1 MRLPFLYTV
10 HILHTVTTEPQ
21 LRIVLDGP
29 IPVYRQIVDQIRTF
43 CVEGMLKPGATLPSV
58 RQLAASL
65 GIHFNT
71 VAEAYRTLA
80 DEGWLEVR
88 QGRGV
93 TVLERDQRQMPG
105 GAAATLQST
114 RLRHLIAELR
124 AHGMSPEWIRQEIEA
139 ALGGTR

>member
-1 MRLPFLYTV
+1 MK
-10 HILHTVTTEPQ
+10 TEPQ

-29 IPVYRQIVDQIRTF
+29 IPVYRQIVDQIRTL
-43 CVEGMLKPGATLPSV
+43 CVEGILTPGATLPSV

-80 DEGWLEVR
+80 EEEWLEVR
-88 QGRGV
+88 QGRGA
-93 TVLERDQRQMPG
+93 TVLVRNPRQQPS
-105 GAAATLQST
+105 AAATTLQST

-139 ALGGTR
+139 ALGGSR